1 MKNKQQPCTET
12 EEKEVNGIDM
22 LNWNIMEELENVMC

>member
-1 MKNKQQPCTET
+1 MINERSLSTET

-22 LNWNIMEELENVMC
+22 LNWTIMEELENVMC